1 MQTNASIDLTDRE
14 MKSERDFM
22 LCIFFLIQ
30 KLKNK
35 TLKSTS
41 GEIDP
46 ARESVFGEIW
56 HREIPSRERFS
67 ASFGNIRRER
77 ALPSSSGREIPSKE
91 IFWREMDSGERERF
105 SASFG
110 NIRRERAL
118 PSSSGR
124 EIPSKE
130 IFWREMD
137 SGERERDFPA
147 KSGRDSVERRTTRR
161 PPERERERESEICRR
176 DPAKIPSRDYRAS
189 KTKREREN

>member
-46 ARESVFGEIW
+46 ARETVSGEIW

-77 ALPSSSGREIPSKE
+77 AFPSRSGERERVRQVPGRSGREIPSRE

-105 SASFG
+105 SG
-110 NIRRERAL
+110 EIRQR
-118 PSSSGR
+118 
-124 EIPSKE
+124 
-130 IFWREMD
+130 F
-137 SGERERDFPA
+137 
-147 KSGRDSVERRTTRR
+147 RRKKDCR
-161 PPERERERESEICRR
+161 PPEREICR
-176 DPAKIPSRDYRAS
+176 
-189 KTKREREN
+189 

>member
-1 MQTNASIDLTDRE
+1 LH
-14 MKSERDFM
+14 
-22 LCIFFLIQ
+22 FFLIQ

-46 ARESVFGEIW
+46 ARETVSGEIW

-77 ALPSSSGREIPSKE
+77 AFPSRSGERERVRQVPARSGREIPS
-91 IFWREMDSGERERF
+91 R
-105 SASFG
+105 
-110 NIRRERAL
+110 
-118 PSSSGR
+118 
-124 EIPSKE
+124 E

-147 KSGRDSVERRTTRR
+147 KSGGDSVERRTAGRR
-161 PPERERERESEICRR
+161 RERFAGEENKEREGGRGRG
-176 DPAKIPSRDYRAS
+176 
-189 KTKREREN
+189 TFGF